1 MIVVVDTGPVIA
13 LDNLNRLDLLSLF
26 EAPIVIPS
34 HVRRELLS
42 KPETET
48 QNIERAL
55 ANRIHV
61 RDVPALD
68 AVTKDAVA
76 RLDAGERQ
84 AVGLASALDEKT
96 LLVMDDKAGRR
107 VARQLDC
114 SVTGVI
120 GVLLRAKELGRVEAV
135 APLLL
140 ALREGGYWLSDA
152 IIEHAKEL
160 AGETGFADED
170 DAVDDL

>member
-68 AVTKDAVA
+68 AATKDAVA
-76 RLDAGERQ
+76 R
-84 AVGLASALDEKT
+84 
-96 LLVMDDKAGRR
+96 
-107 VARQLDC
+107 QLNC

>member
-55 ANRIHV
+55 ANQIHV

-68 AVTKDAVA
+68 AATKDA
-76 RLDAGERQ
+76 
-84 AVGLASALDEKT
+84 
-96 LLVMDDKAGRR
+96 